1 MKYHLENDYEYD
13 FSLFGICCHEKDYR
27 LCWAIN
33 SSLKLSLSKTRD
45 TIDVMFS
52 KKEKHIGAF
61 TIFKHEEID
70 HDESLFLIANK
81 SIYGA
86 LIPEKNHV
94 DYFLIVKNYPDIE
107 SSQFINKINAIPF
120 VLTAQEINVNMLKS
134 KENLIF

>member
-33 SSLKLSLSKTRD
+33 SSLKLSLSKTRE

-52 KKEKHIGAF
+52 KKENRVGAF
-61 TIFKHEEID
+61 TIFKHEKSD
-70 HDESLFLIANK
+70 GNESLFLIANK
-81 SIYGA
+81 SIYGS

-94 DYFLIVKNYPDIE
+94 DYFLLVKNSSDIKPN
-107 SSQFINKINAIPF
+107 QFIDKINSIPF
-120 VLTAQEINVNMLKS
+120 VLTAQVIDVNVLKS